1 MSWFTTA
8 LQSMTRLFKWWVVVA
23 CWEQGIRVRLG
34 KRMKRLNPGIHFRI
48 PFLDRIY
55 IQSTRLR
62 VISCPTQ
69 SISKRDKN
77 VITFGLAVRYQIQDI
92 VKLYQTAASVEAIL
106 LYDAISKAAQLITTA
121 ESDVDPASLEEQI
134 NATMPNHEYG
144 LSDVQVS
151 ILSFCQARCYRFITG
166 DAWLASGKNFDDA
179 ETSGEVK

>member
-1 MSWFTTA
+1 MQWFTTA
-8 LQSMTRLFKWWVVVA
+8 IQSMTRLFKWWVVVA

-34 KRMKRLNPGIHFRI
+34 KNTKRLDPGVHLRI

-55 IQSTRLR
+55 VQSTRFR

-69 SISKRDKN
+69 SISKRDKS

-106 LYDAISKAAQLITTA
+106 LYDAISKASHLVAT
-121 ESDVDPASLEEQI
+121 SDSDINPASLEEQV
-134 NATMPNHEYG
+134 NATMSSHEYG
-144 LSDVQVS
+144 LSDVRVS

-166 DAWLASGKNFDDA
+166 DAWLSSGRNFDD
-179 ETSGEVK
+179 EESSGEVQ